1 MKLTKCPNGHFYDAD
16 NIRRVISV
24 IVLNEDSVLSRIS
37 GLFSARGYNI
47 DSLTVAPIPDSEYSR
62 ITIVTNGSSRVINQ
76 IIKQLN
82 KLIPVL
88 KVNEHKDMIEKDT
101 VLIKLPI
108 EEHLSDID
116 VLARCYNGHIQNVT
130 ENAIVVAATDDPARI
145 ANFIKVMQ
153 RFKPLE
159 IVRSGVVA
167 IER

>member
-1 MKLTKCPNGHFYDAD
+1 MNNFNHFYDAD

>member
-1 MKLTKCPNGHFYDAD
+1 MNNFNHFYDTD

-159 IVRSGVVA
+159 IVRSCVVA